1 MKLPVTRIQ
10 ARNFRS
16 LERVDLRLG
25 PLNVLI
31 GPNGSG
37 KTNVL
42 NVLRFLATT
51 VRFDL
56 AAALQEW
63 NGFNH
68 IQRQSAKP
76 AAVELVIEGLVTAN
90 PVRMHQTNTGC
101 DWRGTVGRSH
111 AGRSSP
117 SSAGAAVV
125 GASRS
130 AATG

>member
-1 MKLPVTRIQ
+1 MKLPVMRIQ

-16 LERVDLRLG
+16 LARVDLRLG

-42 NVLRFLATT
+42 NVLRFLTTT

-63 NGFNH
+63 NGFDH
-68 IQRQSAKP
+68 VQRQSARP
-76 AAVELVIEGLVTAN
+76 GAVELVIEGLVTGSSLF
-90 PVRMHQTNTGC
+90 PVGYL
-101 DWRGTVGRSH
+101 
-111 AGRSSP
+111 A
-117 SSAGAAVV
+117 
-125 GASRS
+125 
-130 AATG
+130 